1 MRYRHFLIYAVRLP
15 IYSGLSPPARD
26 TTRQILVYAVLCVS
40 ACTMYIITLRV
51 LLRYVENPPSG
62 SNFKLLCAGR
72 LLFSIYKAAEGG
84 EVEIFMPI
92 TVLLLRA
99 TYLVKE
105 TVGQEFFLCIA
116 WV

>member
-1 MRYRHFLIYAVRLP
+1 MLKIHPLDLILNCYV
-15 IYSGLSPPARD
+15 PAGSY
-26 TTRQILVYAVLCVS
+26 LVF
-40 ACTMYIITLRV
+40 TKLR
-51 LLRYVENPPSG
+51 R
-62 SNFKLLCAGR
+62 
-72 LLFSIYKAAEGG
+72 GG